1 MIRFQFFYI
10 CILFISFFSF
20 AEDKNIDLNNI
31 LYEFKGYSKKTSS
44 YHSLKDFFA
53 DNNQIYDEKNP
64 LNALYDP
71 NTPLLSMVE
80 HRKPYTGEAILFKK
94 LPLDNKLNVFLFAY
108 WDRNDQDSYY
118 NLPTLEL
125 QIFDKSNQ
133 LISKMIVVDGA
144 QAECSIN
151 KRTRIYKNKK
161 FEIIE
166 SEYCIDIETEKL
178 MTEQHKVSYYLI
190 DSMGNINFE

>member
-10 CILFISFFSF
+10 CILLVSFFSF
-20 AEDKNIDLNNI
+20 AEDKNLNNI

-64 LNALYDP
+64 LNALFDP

-94 LPLDNKLNVFLFAY
+94 LPLDNKLNVYLFAY

-118 NLPTLEL
+118 NLPSLEL
-125 QIFDKSNQ
+125 QIFDKNNQ

-161 FEIIE
+161 LEIIE
-166 SEYCIDIETEKL
+166 SEYCIDIETDKL

-190 DSMGNINFE
+190 DNMGNINFE

>member
-1 MIRFQFFYI
+1 MIRFPFFYI
-10 CILFISFFSF
+10 CILLVSFFSF
-20 AEDKNIDLNNI
+20 AEDKNLNNI

-64 LNALYDP
+64 LNALFDP

-94 LPLDNKLNVFLFAY
+94 LPLDNKLNVYLFAY

-118 NLPTLEL
+118 NLPSLEL

-166 SEYCIDIETEKL
+166 SEYCIDIETDKL

-190 DSMGNINFE
+190 DNMGNINFE

>member
-1 MIRFQFFYI
+1 MNLKDIQ
-10 CILFISFFSF
+10 
-20 AEDKNIDLNNI
+20 
-31 LYEFKGYSKKTSS
+31 KKTSP

-71 NTPLLSMVE
+71 NTPLLSMVD

-94 LPLDNKLNVFLFAY
+94 LLLDNKLNVFLFAY

-125 QIFDKSNQ
+125 QI
-133 LISKMIVVDGA
+133 
-144 QAECSIN
+144 
-151 KRTRIYKNKK
+151 
-161 FEIIE
+161 
-166 SEYCIDIETEKL
+166 
-178 MTEQHKVSYYLI
+178 
-190 DSMGNINFE
+190 

>member
-1 MIRFQFFYI
+1 MIRFPFFYI
-10 CILFISFFSF
+10 CILLVSFFSF
-20 AEDKNIDLNNI
+20 AEDKNLNNI

-71 NTPLLSMVE
+71 NTPLLSMVD

-118 NLPTLEL
+118 SLPTLEL

-166 SEYCIDIETEKL
+166 SEYCIDIETDKL

-190 DSMGNINFE
+190 DNMGNINFE

>member
-10 CILFISFFSF
+10 CILLISFFSF
-20 AEDKNIDLNNI
+20 AEDKDLNNI

-64 LNALYDP
+64 LNALFDP

-94 LPLDNKLNVFLFAY
+94 LPLDNKLNVYLFAY

-118 NLPTLEL
+118 NLPSLEL

-161 FEIIE
+161 LEIIE
-166 SEYCIDIETEKL
+166 SEYCIDIETDKL

-190 DSMGNINFE
+190 DNMGNINFE

>member
-1 MIRFQFFYI
+1 MIRYPFFYI
-10 CILFISFFSF
+10 CILLVSFFSF
-20 AEDKNIDLNNI
+20 AEDKNLNNI

-64 LNALYDP
+64 LNALFDP

-94 LPLDNKLNVFLFAY
+94 LPLDNKLNVYLFAY

-118 NLPTLEL
+118 NLPSLEL

-166 SEYCIDIETEKL
+166 SEYCIDIETDKL

-190 DSMGNINFE
+190 DNMGNINFE

>member
-10 CILFISFFSF
+10 CILLISFFSF
-20 AEDKNIDLNNI
+20 AEDKNLNNI

-151 KRTRIYKNKK
+151 KRTSFYKNKK
-161 FEIIE
+161 FEILE
-166 SEYCIDIETEKL
+166 SEYCIDIETDKL

-190 DSMGNINFE
+190 DNMGNINFE

>member
-1 MIRFQFFYI
+1 MIRFPFFYI
-10 CILFISFFSF
+10 CILLVSFFSF
-20 AEDKNIDLNNI
+20 AEDKNLNNI

-161 FEIIE
+161 FEILE
-166 SEYCIDIETEKL
+166 SEYCIDIETDKL

-190 DSMGNINFE
+190 DNMGNINFE

>member
-10 CILFISFFSF
+10 CILLVSFFSF
-20 AEDKNIDLNNI
+20 AEDKNLNNI

-64 LNALYDP
+64 LNALFDP

-94 LPLDNKLNVFLFAY
+94 LPLDNKLNVYLFAY

-118 NLPTLEL
+118 NLPSLEL

-166 SEYCIDIETEKL
+166 SEYCIDIETDKL

-190 DSMGNINFE
+190 DNMGNINFE

>member
-1 MIRFQFFYI
+1 MIRFPFFYI
-10 CILFISFFSF
+10 CILLVSFFSF
-20 AEDKNIDLNNI
+20 AEDKNLNNI

-151 KRTRIYKNKK
+151 KRTRICKNKK

-166 SEYCIDIETEKL
+166 SEYCIDIETDKL

-190 DSMGNINFE
+190 DNMGNINFE

>member
-1 MIRFQFFYI
+1 MIRYPFFYI
-10 CILFISFFSF
+10 CILLVSFFSF
-20 AEDKNIDLNNI
+20 AEDKNLNNI

-64 LNALYDP
+64 LNALFDP
-71 NTPLLSMVE
+71 NTPLSSMVE

-94 LPLDNKLNVFLFAY
+94 LPLDNKLNVYLFAY

-118 NLPTLEL
+118 NLPSLEL

-166 SEYCIDIETEKL
+166 SEYCIDIETDKL

-190 DSMGNINFE
+190 DNMGNINFE

>member
-10 CILFISFFSF
+10 CILLVSFFSF
-20 AEDKNIDLNNI
+20 AEDKNLNNI

-64 LNALYDP
+64 LNALFDP
-71 NTPLLSMVE
+71 NTPLLSMVK

-94 LPLDNKLNVFLFAY
+94 LPLDNKLNVYLFAY

-118 NLPTLEL
+118 NLPSLEL
-125 QIFDKSNQ
+125 QIFDKNNQ

-161 FEIIE
+161 LEIIE
-166 SEYCIDIETEKL
+166 SEYCIDIETDKL

-190 DSMGNINFE
+190 DNMGNINFE

>member
-1 MIRFQFFYI
+1 MIRFPFFYI
-10 CILFISFFSF
+10 CILLVSFFSF
-20 AEDKNIDLNNI
+20 AEDKNLNNI

-166 SEYCIDIETEKL
+166 SEYCIDIETDKL

-190 DSMGNINFE
+190 DNMGNINFE

>member
-1 MIRFQFFYI
+1 MIRFPFFYI
-10 CILFISFFSF
+10 CILLVSFFSF
-20 AEDKNIDLNNI
+20 AEDKNLNNI

-53 DNNQIYDEKNP
+53 DNKQIYDEKNP

-161 FEIIE
+161 FEILE
-166 SEYCIDIETEKL
+166 SEYCIDIETDKL

-190 DSMGNINFE
+190 DNMGNINFE